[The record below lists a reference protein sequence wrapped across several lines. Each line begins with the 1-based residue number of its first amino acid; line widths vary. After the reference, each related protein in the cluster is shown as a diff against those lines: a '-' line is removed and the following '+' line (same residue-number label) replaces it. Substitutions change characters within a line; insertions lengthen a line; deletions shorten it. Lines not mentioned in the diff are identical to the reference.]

1 MCLSPDVTEITQLLP
16 GAAAA
21 PWGRAEPALQEHSCC
36 LSWCCFAVPILN
48 VYLKKKKSTKPVP
61 FTLTDSVQAAS
72 QAADPWLSCVQE
84 VLLQDSTK
92 THFPESRKVLHP
104 SDSPSELWVVL
115 LRLFVQSGQG
125 AERSG
130 KHQLQLRAFPAACLL
145 CWALQRDES
154 QKEKS
159 VELIQRPS
167 LGP

>member
-1 MCLSPDVTEITQLLP
+1 MGPGRACSAGALLLP
-16 GAAAA
+16 
-21 PWGRAEPALQEHSCC
+21 LMVLLCC
-36 LSWCCFAVPILN
+36 THFECLFE
-48 VYLKKKKSTKPVP
+48 KKKSTKPVP

-130 KHQLQLRAFPAACLL
+130 KVWETPAAAQGIPCCLS
-145 CWALQRDES
+145 AL
-154 QKEKS
+154 
-159 VELIQRPS
+159 
-167 LGP
+167 LGPPTG